1 MVTPV
6 AQADLRRLGQFL
18 VAKSPRAARR
28 AVNLIEEA
36 LISLQEMPDRTPIR
50 EDGIREL
57 MVRFGA
63 GGYVAR
69 YRVMADHVIVLRI
82 FHMRE
87 DR

>member
-1 MVTPV
+1 
-6 AQADLRRLGQFL
+6 
-18 VAKSPRAARR
+18 
-28 AVNLIEEA
+28 
-36 LISLQEMPDRTPIR
+36 MPDRTPIR